1 MAKYDPVKQKDWQIA
16 EIAEAEM
23 ISFDAMCDKLEIPK
37 DERIPH
43 GQKIGRVDYMKCLER
58 LKNKPDGKYIEVTA
72 ITPTPLGEGKSTTS
86 MGLIEGL
93 GARKK
98 NVGGALRQP
107 SGGPTMN
114 IKGTAAGGGIS
125 LLIPMTEFSLGLTGD
140 INNIMNAHNLAMVA
154 MTSRMQHEFNY
165 DDAQLAKRN
174 LKRLNIDPRNIE
186 MGWILDFCAQSLR
199 NMIIGLGTTKADG
212 FMMQSKTA
220 IAVSSEVMAI
230 LSIFNGLADF
240 KKRLN
245 EIVVAYDKKGNPVT
259 TGDLEVG
266 NAMMA
271 WMVPSIN
278 PTLMQSVE
286 KQPVF
291 VHAGPFANIAVG
303 QSSIVADQIGLKL
316 FDYHITESGFGADI
330 GFEKFWN
337 VKCRFSGLI
346 PNVSV
351 LTATVRG
358 LKHHG
363 IKAGAL
369 PCPPG
374 RPVPKEYFSS
384 SPETMKWLEEGV
396 QNAVHHV
403 RNIKKAGINPVVCIN
418 AFHFDSKEE
427 HDVIRRAC
435 EAEGAR
441 VAVSKHW
448 QFGGEGALEF
458 ADAVVDACNEKNDF
472 KFLYPNELPLRK
484 RVELIA
490 KEVYGADGVDFAPEA
505 NAKAERFEKDPK
517 FNEYAT
523 MMVKTHL
530 SLTHDPSKKGT
541 PKGWRLPVRDF
552 LIYGGA
558 KFICPV
564 CGAISLMPGTG
575 SDPAYRRVDVDVKT
589 GKVTG
594 LF

>member
-1 MAKYDPVKQKDWQIA
+1 MAKYDPVKQADWQIA

-23 ISFDAMCDKLEIPK
+23 IPFEEMCDKLEIPK
-37 DERIPH
+37 EERIPYGH
-43 GQKIGRVDYMKCLER
+43 KIGRVDYVKCLER

-93 GARKK
+93 GARKQ

-114 IKGTAAGGGIS
+114 VKGTAAGGGIS

-154 MTSRMQHEFNY
+154 LTSRMQHEFNY
-165 DDAQLAKRN
+165 SDEQLAKRK
-174 LKRLNIDPRNIE
+174 LKRLGINPRNIE
-186 MGWILDFCAQSLR
+186 MGWIMDFCAQSLR
-199 NMIIGLGTTKADG
+199 NIIIGMGGKMDG
-212 FMMQSKTA
+212 FMCQSKFG

-245 EIVVAYDKKGNPVT
+245 EIVVAYNMKGDPVT

-271 WMVPSIN
+271 WMLPSIN

-303 QSSIVADQIGLKL
+303 QSSIVSDQIGLKL

-337 VKCRFSGLI
+337 VKSRFSGLI

-363 IKAGAL
+363 VKAGAL

-374 RPVPKEYFSS
+374 RPVPKEYFSAGK
-384 SPETMKWLEEGV
+384 ETMKWLEEGV

-403 RNIKKAGINPVVCIN
+403 NTIKKAGINPVVCIN
-418 AFHFDSKEE
+418 SFHFDSPEE

-435 EAEGAR
+435 EAAGAR

-458 ADAVVDACNEKNDF
+458 ADAVMDACKEKNDF

-484 RVELIA
+484 RVEMIA

-517 FNEYAT
+517 YNEYAT

-530 SLTHDPSKKGT
+530 SLTADPAIKGT

-575 SDPAYRRVDVDVKT
+575 SDPAYRRVDVDVKS